1 MNMVFYVRFQQG
13 KQKRQSKTTGAETAL
28 RN

>member
-1 MNMVFYVRFQQG
+1 MNMVFCVRFQQG
-13 KQKRQSKTTGAETAL
+13 KQKRQSKTAGAEIAL